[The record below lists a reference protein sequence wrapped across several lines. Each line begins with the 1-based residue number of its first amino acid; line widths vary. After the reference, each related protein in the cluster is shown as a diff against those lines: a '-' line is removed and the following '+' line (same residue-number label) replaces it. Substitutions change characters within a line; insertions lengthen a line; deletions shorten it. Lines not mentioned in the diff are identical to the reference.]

1 MINLYKVLLIWF
13 TKELDSN
20 QPKQAR
26 SRSDFSINWPHTFW
40 EPIIQKCNK
49 YIRPHY
55 LSFVDYN
62 KAFDSLKHNYI
73 KQLFEKQTNK
83 RESQSKIQLER
94 IGDENEI

>member
-1 MINLYKVLLIWF
+1 M
-13 TKELDSN
+13 
-20 QPKQAR
+20 
-26 SRSDFSINWPHTFW
+26 
-40 EPIIQKCNK
+40 
-49 YIRPHY
+49 
-55 LSFVDYN
+55 DYN